1 MECVSLHVFMCRYS
15 NGGNVLNLDIVN
27 VHGLLLGNNMDDCM
41 GVNVHGLLLGNSMDD
56 CMHML
61 HVCLLV

>member
-1 MECVSLHVFMCRYS
+1 M
-15 NGGNVLNLDIVN
+15 LNLDIVN

-56 CMHML
+56 CMCML

>member
-1 MECVSLHVFMCRYS
+1 
-15 NGGNVLNLDIVN
+15 
-27 VHGLLLGNNMDDCM
+27 MDDCM

-56 CMHML
+56 CMHIV